1 MLLSNSTPADGQLGP
16 GSPHEGDSGP
26 VWYNHPAESVPGMS
40 ALFSANRK
48 WWLGD
53 SVELCQQ
60 ALCWLGNS
68 SLCALTATFS
78 F

>member
-53 SVELCQQ
+53 SVELGVD
-60 ALCWLGNS
+60 AS
-68 SLCALTATFS
+68 RHCAGWATPACVP
-78 F
+78 